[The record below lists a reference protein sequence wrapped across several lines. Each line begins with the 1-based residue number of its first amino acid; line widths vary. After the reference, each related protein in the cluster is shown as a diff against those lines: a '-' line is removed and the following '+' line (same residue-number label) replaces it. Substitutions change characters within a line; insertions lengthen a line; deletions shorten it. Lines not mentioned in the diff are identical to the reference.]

1 MDTRPLPPALR
12 CVICGNGEG
21 KDVDSCPLLQ
31 LLMGHCGG
39 ANRNG
44 QLSTRLLIG
53 RFWDFL
59 VEHMDSCPLPFDY

>member
-1 MDTRPLPPALR
+1 MDSRPLPPALR

-21 KDVDSCPLLQ
+21 KDVDSCPLQ

-44 QLSTRLLIG
+44 QPSDVLFVGMVRAGMWTAVHS
-53 RFWDFL
+53 
-59 VEHMDSCPLPFDY
+59 SSY